1 MRPAP
6 NVASLCMTTL
16 ENTPRSS
23 ASPRYVLG
31 RHGQAFSTRARAE
44 QIRAEIEQ
52 LAAGGRDVLID
63 FEGVRSV
70 SYSFA
75 DELIGVFASHY
86 EEDHE
91 ALRPVVIGLTA
102 QAQRVVLGSL
112 GQRGLP
118 DEVARELVP
127 H

>member
-1 MRPAP
+1 MRPGSD
-6 NVASLCMTTL
+6 VASLSMTTL

-23 ASPRYVLG
+23 ASPRYALG

-52 LAAGGRDVLID
+52 LAADSSGVLID

-75 DELIGVFASHY
+75 DELVGVFASRY
-86 EEDHE
+86 EADP
-91 ALRPVVIGLTA
+91 ACLRPVVIGLSA
-102 QAQRVVLGSL
+102 QAQRVLIGSL
-112 GQRGLP
+112 EQRGLS
-118 DEVARELVP
+118 DATSRELVP
-127 H
+127 R

>member
-1 MRPAP
+1 M
-6 NVASLCMTTL
+6 
-16 ENTPRSS
+16 
-23 ASPRYVLG
+23 LG
-31 RHGQAFSTRARAE
+31 RHGQAFSTRAKAE

-75 DELIGVFASHY
+75 DELIGVFASRY
-86 EEDHE
+86 EANNDS
-91 ALRPVVIGLTA
+91 LRPVVIGLSA
-102 QAQRVVLGSL
+102 QAQRVLLGSL
-112 GQRGLP
+112 EQRGLS
-118 DEVARELVP
+118 DEASRELVP

>member
-1 MRPAP
+1 
-6 NVASLCMTTL
+6 MTTL
-16 ENTPRSS
+16 ENDIQRSS

-52 LAAGGRDVLID
+52 LVADGRDVLID

-86 EEDHE
+86 EANHH
-91 ALRPVVIGLTA
+91 ALRPVVIGLSA

-112 GQRGLP
+112 EQRGLP
-118 DEVARELVP
+118 DEVSRELVP

>member
-1 MRPAP
+1 
-6 NVASLCMTTL
+6 MTTL
-16 ENTPRSS
+16 ENDIPRSS

-44 QIRAEIEQ
+44 EIRAEVEE
-52 LAAGGRDVLID
+52 LAADAGDVLID

-75 DELIGVFASHY
+75 DELVGVFASRY
-86 EEDHE
+86 EADHG

-102 QAQRVVLGSL
+102 QAQRVLLGSME
-112 GQRGLP
+112 QRRIS
-118 DEVARELVP
+118 EEISRQLVP

>member
-1 MRPAP
+1 
-6 NVASLCMTTL
+6 MTTL
-16 ENTPRSS
+16 ENDTPQSS

-52 LAAGGRDVLID
+52 LASGAGDVLID

-75 DELIGVFASHY
+75 DELIGVFASRY
-86 EEDHE
+86 EANHDS
-91 ALRPVVIGLTA
+91 LRPVVIGLTA
-102 QAQRVVLGSL
+102 QAQRVLLGSL
-112 GQRGLP
+112 EQRGLS
-118 DEVARELVP
+118 DEVSHQLVP
-127 H
+127 R

>member
-1 MRPAP
+1 
-6 NVASLCMTTL
+6 MTTL
-16 ENTPRSS
+16 ENDTPRSS

-52 LAAGGRDVLID
+52 LAAGTGDVLVD

-75 DELIGVFASHY
+75 DELIGVFASRY
-86 EEDHE
+86 EADHDS
-91 ALRPVVIGLTA
+91 LRPVVIGLTA
-102 QAQRVVLGSL
+102 QAQRVLLGSL
-112 GQRGLP
+112 EQRGLS
-118 DEVARELVP
+118 DEVSRQLVP

>member
-1 MRPAP
+1 
-6 NVASLCMTTL
+6 MTTL
-16 ENTPRSS
+16 ENDIPRSS

-31 RHGQAFSTRARAE
+31 RHGQAFSTRAKAE

-75 DELIGVFASHY
+75 DELIGVFASRY
-86 EEDHE
+86 EANNDS
-91 ALRPVVIGLTA
+91 LRPVVIGLSA
-102 QAQRVVLGSL
+102 QAQRVLLGSL
-112 GQRGLP
+112 EQRGLS
-118 DEVARELVP
+118 DKASRELVP

>member
-1 MRPAP
+1 
-6 NVASLCMTTL
+6 MTTL
-16 ENTPRSS
+16 ENDTPRSS

-31 RHGQAFSTRARAE
+31 RHGQVFSTRARAG
-44 QIRAEIEQ
+44 QIRLEIEQ

-75 DELIGVFASHY
+75 DELVGVFASRY
-86 EEDHE
+86 ETDRES
-91 ALRPVVIGLTA
+91 LRPVVIGLTA
-102 QAQRVVLGSL
+102 QAQRVLLGSL
-112 GQRGLP
+112 ERRGLSE
-118 DEVARELVP
+118 EVSRELIP

>member
-1 MRPAP
+1 MRPAAD
-6 NVASLCMTTL
+6 VASLGMTTL

-44 QIRAEIEQ
+44 QIRVEIEQ
-52 LAAGGRDVLID
+52 LATGASGVLID

-75 DELIGVFASHY
+75 DELVGVFASRY
-86 EEDHE
+86 DADHDR
-91 ALRPVVIGLTA
+91 LRPVVIGLSA
-102 QAQRVVLGSL
+102 QAQRVLLGSL
-112 GQRGLP
+112 EQRGLS
-118 DEVARELVP
+118 DDVSRELVP
-127 H
+127 R

>member
-1 MRPAP
+1 
-6 NVASLCMTTL
+6 MTTL
-16 ENTPRSS
+16 ENDIPRSS

-31 RHGQAFSTRARAE
+31 RHGQAFSTRAKAE

-70 SYSFA
+70 SYSFV
-75 DELIGVFASHY
+75 DELIGVFATRY
-86 EEDHE
+86 EANNDS
-91 ALRPVVIGLTA
+91 LRPVVIGLSA
-102 QAQRVVLGSL
+102 QAQRVLLGSL
-112 GQRGLP
+112 EQRGLS
-118 DEVARELVP
+118 DEASRELVP